1 MIDMLLHTN
10 GKFSY
15 KIMEVNLGEVVSINA
30 ILRHVQI
37 LEGFKHSRIRL
48 LPLLDSASKE
58 KIVRCSETLWLF
70 WKIAMSVAP
79 RVKFVFYHMDEN
91 RFYAVV
97 NRAMERVVACIGL
110 EPVEH

>member
-1 MIDMLLHTN
+1 
-10 GKFSY
+10 
-15 KIMEVNLGEVVSINA
+15 
-30 ILRHVQI
+30 
-37 LEGFKHSRIRL
+37 
-48 LPLLDSASKE
+48 
-58 KIVRCSETLWLF
+58 
-70 WKIAMSVAP
+70 MSVAP